1 MEREKFR
8 RVKDTHDPLL
18 HKDLTKNFNGPSAQ
32 KKAWQRYPYTVDKDG
47 LIYFSTPAKN
57 MEAAREIMEDEEIPT
72 DEKVFYSKALLKKAE
87 EIQEVATSSC
97 RLADNTVLC
106 KVREGAGPP
115 NDPSESSSHGKGR
128 QPEKPTRRC
137 IRHMIQPA

>member
-18 HKDLTKNFNGPSAQ
+18 HRDLTKNFDRPPAQ

-57 MEAAREIMEDEEIPT
+57 MEAAREIMEDDEIPT

-87 EIQEVATSSC
+87 ELQVATSSC

-106 KVREGAGPP
+106 KAGAGAGPP
-115 NDPSESSSHGKGR
+115 NDPSESSSHGKGK
-128 QPEKPTRRC
+128 QPEKPTRR
-137 IRHMIQPA
+137 HVGHGIQPA